1 MRRVKMRCDEFIKR
15 SILDYRRMM
24 FLQFTSG
31 TRLAELDSEQPYF
44 RTHGIL
50 VCLLNLG
57 PLIRFYTFSSIG
69 PQRYRQ
75 LPCAHL
81 TESTLSHLQII
92 RIRVTFTCQKP
103 KKTKMANGL
112 VQLIAGPSGVSMN
125 TNLTFH
131 RSGTGPAGRR
141 AGRVPSLPMR
151 AIHPPRQPAIPDGG
165 RSLKK

>member
-1 MRRVKMRCDEFIKR
+1 
-15 SILDYRRMM
+15 
-24 FLQFTSG
+24 
-31 TRLAELDSEQPYF
+31 
-44 RTHGIL
+44 
-50 VCLLNLG
+50 
-57 PLIRFYTFSSIG
+57 
-69 PQRYRQ
+69 
-75 LPCAHL
+75 
-81 TESTLSHLQII
+81 LSHLQII